1 MSVSRATNIW
11 FFNPN
16 YSQTHLH
23 LRISIKKRNQR
34 ISNMCN
40 IKTAANEWD
49 GDSCRRFPSGFFFQF
64 WSAAIVSILLL
75 CFLLYFTL
83 LCCTVWSFCYSDYHC
98 CVIVISVAFPTSFA
112 LLRSPGAIFT
122 AAAVAASF
130 LWSMPQTL
138 KRTHLRLRIA
148 NNNSC
153 FCCHLFFRV
162 LFFHFWHCSYKM
174 VVILST
180 LISVRLRLSRT
191 LM

>member
-1 MSVSRATNIW
+1 MNETVTAAEGSPLDF
-11 FFNPN
+11 FFN
-16 YSQTHLH
+16 
-23 LRISIKKRNQR
+23 
-34 ISNMCN
+34 
-40 IKTAANEWD
+40 
-49 GDSCRRFPSGFFFQF
+49 SGPQLSFQF
-64 WSAAIVSILLL
+64 C
-75 CFLLYFTL
+75 CFAFCCTLLYFTL
-83 LCCTVWSFCYSDYHC
+83 LYCTVWSFCYSDYHC